1 MIAIRKRLAQAIPP
15 AYASLLPWLFWTLVC
30 GTASLLA
37 LVYSRG
43 WVLSEQTVTVASF
56 YALGATLAFWPSLYL
71 ARLFSTKSGKLR
83 LFWLIFFLASGT
95 IFFTAILFALQ
106 FRLYFAQWHH
116 PAFSK
121 VWFWQQ
127 FFTAGSSVYTYFV
140 IGLRLY
146 LPIGIVGL
154 AVTSWWLNRQPD

>member
-1 MIAIRKRLAQAIPP
+1 MPAIRTRLVTARPP
-15 AYASLLPWLFWTLVC
+15 AFASLLPWIFWTLAC
-30 GTASLLA
+30 GMAGLSA
-37 LVYSRG
+37 LIYARG
-43 WVLSEQTVTVASF
+43 WGASEQTLMVASF
-56 YALGATLAFWPSLYL
+56 YALGAALAFWPALYL
-71 ARLFSTKSGKLR
+71 ARLFCPQAGYNR

-106 FRLYFAQWHH
+106 FRIYFSQWHH

-121 VWFWQQ
+121 VWIWQQ